1 MALEVTGGRL
11 LTPAGP
17 VEGGWLRCDAAAIT
31 ALGGPDDP
39 PPATPAATR
48 IDAAGATVLPGFVDV
63 HVHGSAGA
71 EAGDGDAD
79 GLRAMAAFLAT
90 RGVTTFLPTI
100 ATASH
105 EATLAALGAVGE
117 AMARPGRGARIAG
130 ANLEGPYL
138 SPARCGAQDPDHLRR
153 PDTGEIA
160 ELLATG
166 LVRIMTLAPELDG
179 GLAAIAR
186 LAEAGVTVALGHAD
200 ATYEQATAGF
210 DGGASHVTH
219 LFNAMPPLHHR
230 APGLPGAALA
240 RGGVTVEL
248 ITDGIHL
255 APGAIAAAWAALG
268 PERACV
274 VTDALRAAG
283 LPEGRYPFGDRF
295 VTHRDGAMWRDDG
308 GLAGSA
314 LTMDRALAVLLA
326 ATGAPLASAW
336 PATSA
341 TPARAAALTQ
351 PAALEPGGLPDL
363 VVLEPDLT
371 VRATVV
377 AGEVVHDAAATSSG

>member
-1 MALEVTGGRL
+1 MTLEIAGGRL
-11 LTPAGP
+11 LTPDGP

-39 PPATPAATR
+39 PPAEPAGTR
-48 IDAAGATVLPGFVDV
+48 LDAAGGTVLPGFVDV
-63 HVHGSAGA
+63 HVHGSGGG
-71 EAGDGDAD
+71 EAGDGDAE
-79 GLRAMAAFLAT
+79 GLRTMAAFLAT

-105 EATLAALGAVGE
+105 EATLAALGAIGE
-117 AMARPGRGARIAG
+117 AMARPGPGARIAG

-138 SPARCGAQDPDHLRR
+138 SPARCGAQDPDHLR
-153 PDTGEIA
+153 PADPGEVA

-166 LVRIMTLAPELDG
+166 LVRIITIAPEVEGNLPA
-179 GLAAIAR
+179 LAR
-186 LAEAGVTVALGHAD
+186 LAEAGVGVALGHAD
-200 ATYEQATAGF
+200 ATYEQAMAGF
-210 DGGASHVTH
+210 DAGARHVTH

-230 APGLPGAALA
+230 APGLPAAALA
-240 RGGVTVEL
+240 RREATVEL

-255 APGAIAAAWAALG
+255 HPGAIAAAWAALG
-268 PERACV
+268 PERTCV
-274 VTDALRAAG
+274 VTDALRATG
-283 LPEGRYPFGDRF
+283 LPEGRYPFGERV

-314 LTMDRALAVLLA
+314 LTMDRALAVLLS

-336 PATSA
+336 PAPSA
-341 TPARAAALTQ
+341 PPARAAGLAQ

-363 VVLEPDLT
+363 VVLEADLT

-377 AGEVVHDAAATSSG
+377 AGEVVHDAGGASA